1 MSENPIPIE
10 QERLITAAHEAGHAV
25 VAALLG
31 VPLERARIQHVSRLL
46 SDDYVAGVVEAT
58 DQPFVIGTHEDK
70 FDDYAV
76 IALAGP
82 EAEAYWRHKTED
94 ADLDAAR
101 AAAFDAA
108 RNSHEAD
115 VNNARRCLRKGSGQ
129 LSLGQARS
137 QARQLV
143 MHHWTA
149 ITRTA
154 EALDKHTTLNGS
166 RLHTL
171 AAKSR

>member
-1 MSENPIPIE
+1 MPENPITPR
-10 QERLITAAHEAGHAV
+10 QERLITAAHEAGHAM

-31 VPLERARIQHVSRLL
+31 VPLERAKISHRLF
-46 SDDYVAGVVEAT
+46 SQAVDGVVTAE
-58 DQPFVIGTHEDK
+58 DQLFVIGRYEDK
-70 FDDYAV
+70 FDHYAV

-94 ADLDAAR
+94 ADLAEAR
-101 AAAFDAA
+101 AVAFEAA
-108 RNSHEAD
+108 RNSSEAD

-143 MHHWTA
+143 MRHWTA

-171 AAKSR
+171 AAKNC

>member
-1 MSENPIPIE
+1 MSGTPLSAE
-10 QERLITAAHEAGHAV
+10 QNRQITAAHEAGHAV

-31 VPLERARIQHVSRLL
+31 VPLEHAKIHPRWF
-46 SDDYVAGVVEAT
+46 SDAVDGVVEAEA
-58 DQPFVIGTHEDK
+58 QPFVLGTYEDK
-70 FDDYAV
+70 FDRYAV

-108 RNSHEAD
+108 THSHEAD
-115 VNNARRCLRKGSGQ
+115 VNNARRCLRKGSGH

-137 QARQLV
+137 QARRLV
-143 MHHWTA
+143 THHWNA

-154 EALDKHTTLNGS
+154 AALDKHSTLNGA
-166 RLHTL
+166 RLHKL
-171 AAKSR
+171 AGQNTPTK